1 LSRAS
6 CRNRHDNTWDDHTER
21 MSLEIII
28 ITRKL
33 NCRNQTRG
41 FECRM
46 WG

>member
-1 LSRAS
+1 
-6 CRNRHDNTWDDHTER
+6 